1 MPFLPSRRLRACL
14 AAVLALLLPMQVPA
28 QGRADWSS
36 GTASPAPQAP
46 ALDTSLPDLGDSSAA
61 ALSPSAERSIG
72 QQVMR
77 QLRASGSYL
86 NDPEVNG
93 YLESLGRRLL
103 AGDPDAIGDFQ
114 FFAVNSPEINAF
126 ALPGGYVGIN
136 TGLILLTEN
145 ESELASVMAHEI
157 THVTQ
162 HHIARQMEAQS
173 ITNLAMLAGM
183 AAAILAG
190 ASGHGDAAQ
199 AAAVGSSAG
208 AMQSQLN
215 YTRDFERE
223 ADRIGYQRLV
233 KAGFDPRA
241 MASFFQRLQQATRTQ
256 DSKTPGYLRTHPL
269 TYERIAEAQDRAF
282 SSAYKQVPDSIDY
295 LLVRALLRSY
305 DGTTEDA
312 LAILNKQLEST
323 RPEQRNAARYGLA
336 ATRLRAGKLKEAWAD
351 IQALDKADF
360 HHPMVEGLAGEI
372 LLQSGQYAAAKTRY
386 ETALARYPNHLQL
399 IYDYPRDLIKA
410 RDYAAAASF
419 CEQQL
424 TRRRGD
430 WTLHE
435 IAAEAYAATGRQT
448 LSHYHLG
455 EAYSLQGN
463 LREAIQQLEIAT
475 RAQDSG
481 EQAQTQAETRLA
493 ALRRQQMEERRER
506 TGFGGGRGLTVTPA
520 TSTYPESRP
529 LRSFTK
535 P

>member
-1 MPFLPSRRLRACL
+1 MFPTFTHRLRAGL
-14 AAVLALLLPMQVPA
+14 AALLVALLPV
-28 QGRADWSS
+28 
-36 GTASPAPQAP
+36 QAT
-46 ALDTSLPDLGDSSAA
+46 ALDTSLPELGDSSAS
-61 ALSPSAERSIG
+61 ALGPLAERTIG

-86 NDPEVNG
+86 DDPEVNG
-93 YLESLGRRLL
+93 YLESLGHRLVS
-103 AGDPDAIGDFQ
+103 GDPDASGDFQ

-126 ALPGGYVGIN
+126 ALPGGYVGVN

-145 ESELASVMAHEI
+145 ESELASVLAHE
-157 THVTQ
+157 TSHVTQ

-173 ITNLAMLAGM
+173 TANLAMLAGM

-199 AAAVGSSAG
+199 AAAIGSSAG
-208 AMQSQLN
+208 AIQSQLN

-223 ADRIGYQRLV
+223 ADRIGFQRLT

-241 MASFFQRLQQATRTQ
+241 MASFFLRLQQATRIM
-256 DSKTPGYLRTHPL
+256 DNKTPGYLRTHPL
-269 TYERIAEAQDRAF
+269 TSERIAEAQDRAF
-282 SSAYKQVPDSIDY
+282 SSPYKQVPDSVDY

-312 LAILNKQLEST
+312 MAILNKQIGSS
-323 RPEQRNAARYGLA
+323 RPEVRNAARYGIA
-336 ATRLRAGKLKEAWAD
+336 ATQLRAGKLAD
-351 IQALDKADF
+351 AQAQVQAMDKADF
-360 HHPMVEGLAGEI
+360 HHPMVEGLAGQI

-386 ETALARYPNHLQL
+386 EAALARYPDHLQL
-399 IYDYPRDLIKA
+399 VYDYPRDLIKA
-410 RDYAAAASF
+410 REYAAAASF
-419 CEQQL
+419 CERQL
-424 TRRRGD
+424 ARRRSD

-435 IAAEAYAATGRQT
+435 IAAEAYAGTGRQT

-455 EAYSLQGN
+455 EAYALQGN
-463 LREAIQQLEIAT
+463 TREAVQQMEIAT

-481 EQAQTQAETRLA
+481 EQAQTLVESRLVALRKQQRDEKRDKDSSGSSRGYLA
-493 ALRRQQMEERRER
+493 APP
-506 TGFGGGRGLTVTPA
+506 TN
-520 TSTYPESRP
+520 PESRS

>member
-1 MPFLPSRRLRACL
+1 MPRPTARRLHAGL
-14 AAVLALLLPMQVPA
+14 AALLVALLPL
-28 QGRADWSS
+28 
-36 GTASPAPQAP
+36 QAP

-86 NDPEVNG
+86 DDPEVNA

-103 AGDPDAIGDFQ
+103 AGDSDTTGDFQ

-126 ALPGGYVGIN
+126 ALPGGYVGVN
-136 TGLILLTEN
+136 VGLILLSEN
-145 ESELASVMAHEI
+145 ESELASVLSHEI

-173 ITNLAMLAGM
+173 ISNLAMLAGL

-190 ASGHGDAAQ
+190 AGGHGDAAQ
-199 AAAVGSSAG
+199 AAAIGSSAG
-208 AMQSQLN
+208 AVQNQLN

-223 ADRIGYQRLV
+223 ADRIGYQRLT

-282 SSAYKQVPDSIDY
+282 SSPYKQVPDSVDY

-305 DGTTEDA
+305 EGTAEDA
-312 LAILNKQLEST
+312 MAILGKQLEST

-336 ATRLRAGKLKEAWAD
+336 ATRLRAGKLTEAWTE
-351 IQALDKADF
+351 IQALDKANF
-360 HHPMVEGLAGEI
+360 HHPMVEGLAGQI

-386 ETALARYPNHLQL
+386 EAALARYPNHLQL
-399 IYDYPRDLIKA
+399 IYDYPRNLIKA
-410 RDYAAAASF
+410 RDYATAARF

-424 TRRRGD
+424 ARLRGD

-455 EAYSLQGN
+455 EAYALQGN

-481 EQAQTQAETRLA
+481 EQAQTQAETRLT
-493 ALRRQQMEERRER
+493 ALRQQQREERRDRE
-506 TGFGGGRGLTVTPA
+506 GSGGRGFSATT
-520 TSTYPESRP
+520 TSTPPESRP